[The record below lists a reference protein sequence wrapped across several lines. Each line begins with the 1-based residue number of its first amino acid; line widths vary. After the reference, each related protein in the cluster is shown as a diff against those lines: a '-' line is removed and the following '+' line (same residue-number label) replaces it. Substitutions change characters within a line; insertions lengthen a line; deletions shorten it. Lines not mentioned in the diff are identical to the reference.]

1 MLYCRTVKTII
12 TLTALAGL
20 LLTSGCMMPDRDK
33 QVAANEAKLAEE
45 GYLQLEPG
53 SEAPAVEIRAI
64 GGTAIVSPD
73 EPPAGPVLLFF
84 ITAPDT
90 PNCAREVH
98 QLERAAA
105 ELSAAGIRTAIVIPT
120 GVEQAASYQ
129 AEHGPSL
136 MAVADP
142 ELDVSIPYGCAVED
156 VDYLQ
161 RTQVGIAADGTIA
174 FFERG
179 FFLNS
184 AKQVLEAFGLA
195 SSE

>member
-1 MLYCRTVKTII
+1 VKTII
-12 TLTALAGL
+12 TLSALTGL
-20 LLTSGCMMPDRDK
+20 LLVSGCMMPDRDK

-53 SEAPAVEIRAI
+53 SAAPAVEVSSID
-64 GGTAIVSPD
+64 GTTIVGPG

-105 ELSAAGIRTAIVIPT
+105 ELSAAGVQTAIVVPA
-120 GVEQAASYQ
+120 GLEQTAAYH

-136 MAVADP
+136 LAVADP
-142 ELDVSIPYGCAVED
+142 ELAVSIPYGCAVEG

-161 RTQVGIAADGTIA
+161 RTQVGIAADGTVA

-179 FFLNS
+179 FPLS
-184 AKQVLEAFGLA
+184 TVKQVLEAFGIA
-195 SSE
+195 PAE